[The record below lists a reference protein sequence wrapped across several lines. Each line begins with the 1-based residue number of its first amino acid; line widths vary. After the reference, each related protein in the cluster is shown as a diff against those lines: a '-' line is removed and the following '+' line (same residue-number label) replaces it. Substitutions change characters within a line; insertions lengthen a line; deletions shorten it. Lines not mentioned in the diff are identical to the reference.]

1 MITNSAEGYN
11 YGLASALPANSV
23 TWTLIACW
31 KAEEASS
38 NLKLRDTL
46 LGPQNIE
53 NTKNSARNTFIAMI
67 KKERKSI
74 VLKYDRD
81 ASPDVFVK
89 AIVGYYKHDVIDVK
103 IITNIIFLNGMNFRM
118 PIFKLYNMYYI

>member
-1 MITNSAEGYN
+1 MITNSAEGY
-11 YGLASALPANSV
+11 GLASALPVNSG
-23 TWTLIACW
+23 TWTLTARL
-31 KAEEASS
+31 KASA
-38 NLKLRDTL
+38 NLKLRDAL

-67 KKERKSI
+67 KKELKSI

-103 IITNIIFLNGMNFRM
+103 IITNIIFFNGMNFRM